1 MRTYEKT
8 HPWLKFSA
16 DFRHAPPPFWMTL
29 GECQSKCEHIAG
41 VPLQPETAQELYR
54 VYLAK
59 GVLATTAI
67 EGNTLSEE
75 EVLRHLDGK
84 LELPPSR
91 DYLRQE
97 IVNIIEGCNAIL
109 EDVRL
114 QHAPMISP
122 RRIMD
127 LHRTVLRKL
136 TTEDD
141 VVRGEIRTKSVGVA
155 RYRGAPAEDCEFLL
169 ARLCEWLN
177 GDDFKPAPGQGIAFA
192 TLKAILAH
200 LYLAWIHPFADGN
213 GRTARLLEFQILIA
227 SGVPAPA
234 AHLLSN
240 HYNQT
245 RTEYYRQL
253 DAASRS
259 GGEVIPFAT
268 YAIEGFLDGLRSQL
282 QRIRTQQWDVAW
294 DNFVHE
300 AFKDKNSPGEKR
312 RRDLVL
318 DLSKQPE
325 PLPLGKLTEI
335 SPRIAA
341 AYARKTGKTLSRDL
355 TALLQMNLLQ
365 RDNDGKYKARK
376 EVILAFLP
384 PRANAENPPAR

>member
-1 MRTYEKT
+1 
-8 HPWLKFSA
+8 
-16 DFRHAPPPFWMTL
+16 MTL

-41 VPLQPETAQELYR
+41 VPLQPETAKELYR

-75 EVLRHLDGK
+75 EVLLHLDGK

-97 IVNIIEGCNAIL
+97 IVNITEGCNAIL
-109 EDVRL
+109 ENVRL
-114 QHAPMISP
+114 QRAPTISP
-122 RRIMD
+122 QRIMD

-141 VVRGEIRTKSVGVA
+141 VVPGEIRTKSVGVA

-169 ARLCEWLN
+169 TRLCEWLN
-177 GDDFKPAPGQGIAFA
+177 GDDFRPAPGQGIAFA

-213 GRTARLLEFQILIA
+213 GRTARLLEFQILIT

-259 GGEVIPFAT
+259 GGAVIPFAT

-282 QRIRTQQWDVAW
+282 QRIRMQQWDVAW
-294 DNFVHE
+294 ENFVHE
-300 AFKDKNSPGEKR
+300 AFKDKNSPSEKR

-355 TALLQMNLLQ
+355 ASLLQMNLLQ
-365 RDNDGKYKARK
+365 RDSDGKYKARK